1 MTSLFFSYTHKDE
14 VLRDELETHL
24 TLLRRQGHIDVWHDR
39 RINAGDDVDETISNH
54 LNSADIILLLVSA
67 DFISSNYCYSKEM
80 ARALER
86 HEAGEAR
93 VIPVILR
100 PCDWHTAPFGK
111 LLAAPRDGRAVTA
124 WPDKDEAFT
133 DVAKQVRQALGAKAQ
148 VASPVPRNL
157 GVPTAAPAAAMP
169 GFLHQFAQ
177 SGELPR
183 SSNLRLKK
191 DFTERDRDEFLRAA
205 FDYVCKFFEGSLT
218 ELAHRNDGVE
228 KSFDRIDS
236 RSMAAFAYRNG
247 KRIAQCSI
255 RLDAPGRGGSIQFS
269 YDASPHSGYNEALHV
284 EANDQALFLVS
295 MGMGG
300 FMRANDGREK
310 ELTHEGAA
318 ELLWHMFIQS
328 AQGR

>member
-1 MTSLFFSYTHKDE
+1 MASLFFSYTHKDE

-39 RINAGDDVDETISNH
+39 RINAGDDVDETISAY

-67 DFISSNYCYSKEM
+67 DFISSNYCYSREM

-86 HEAGEAR
+86 HDAGEAR

-111 LLAAPRDGRAVTA
+111 LLAAPKDGRAVTA

-148 VASPVPRNL
+148 RASPVPIATSA
-157 GVPTAAPAAAMP
+157 VPTP
-169 GFLHQFAQ
+169 GYLHQFAP
-177 SGELPR
+177 SGQLPR

-191 DFTERDRDEFLRAA
+191 EFTEKDRDEFLRAA

-218 ELAHRNDGVE
+218 ELSQRNDGVDA
-228 KSFDRIDS
+228 SFDRIDS
-236 RSMAAFAYRNG
+236 RSMAAVAYRGG

-269 YDASPHSGYNEALHV
+269 YDVSPHSGYNEALHV

-295 MGMGG
+295 MGMGSHAWG
-300 FMRANDGREK
+300 NSERDK
-310 ELTHEGAA
+310 ELSHEGAA
-318 ELLWHMFIQS
+318 ELLWSMFIQS

>member
-1 MTSLFFSYTHKDE
+1 MASLFFSYTHKDE

-39 RINAGDDVDETISNH
+39 RINAGDEVDETISNH

-67 DFISSNYCYSKEM
+67 DFISSNYCYSREM
-80 ARALER
+80 ERALER
-86 HEAGEAR
+86 HEAGDAR

-111 LLAAPRDGRAVTA
+111 LLAAPKDGRAVTA

-133 DVAKQVRQALGAKAQ
+133 DVAKQVRQALGASAQ
-148 VASPVPRNL
+148 VTSSVPRNL
-157 GVPTAAPAAAMP
+157 GVRTAGPAAQMP
-169 GFLHQFAQ
+169 GFLHQFAPG
-177 SGELPR
+177 GELPR

-191 DFTERDRDEFLRAA
+191 EFTERDRDEFLRAA

-218 ELAHRNDGVE
+218 ELAQRNDGVE
-228 KSFDRIDS
+228 TSFDRIDS
-236 RSMAAFAYRNG
+236 RSMAAVAYRDG

-255 RLDAPGRGGSIQFS
+255 RLDAHGRGGSIQFS

-300 FMRANDGREK
+300 FMRTNDGREK